1 LSPPILITD
10 LIGLVA
16 SGSDPGPLAH
26 VGHWAVNLLYLGPIV
41 LVALALV
48 VSSRARRA
56 HDDEESSSR

>member
-1 LSPPILITD
+1 MSRPILIAD
-10 LIGLVA
+10 VIGLVA
-16 SGSDPGPLAH
+16 SGFGPGPLAH